1 VIRRVAVLL
10 AAALLIGGCGT
21 ISAAQAMASWV
32 KQSNYIVN
40 SKTLLADVEHAA
52 NALRS
57 TTSSNVELHT
67 VCAVLFTDDGHAEQA
82 LPTPDAQATALL
94 NRAYA
99 DFANGANQCYE
110 ARQSARARASALA
123 LLVRGVATLSEA
135 SARVSTAVV
144 P

>member
-1 VIRRVAVLL
+1 MIRRVTVLA
-10 AAALLIGGCGT
+10 AAALLFGACGS

-32 KQSNYIVN
+32 KQSNYFVN
-40 SKTLLADVEHAA
+40 SRTLIADVEHAA
-52 NALRS
+52 VGLRS
-57 TTSSNVELHT
+57 TDSTAVDLHT

-82 LPTPDAQATALL
+82 LPAPDAQSTTLL

-99 DFANGANQCYE
+99 DLAQGANKCYE
-110 ARQSARARASALA
+110 ARQSVSARAGALA

-135 SARVSTAVV
+135 SARVSTAVL